1 MNIRAKSVFL
11 IFSLVLIF
19 FTYDCLAS
27 ELEYLKPSTAVTKE
41 FEQSKINKDYNY
53 YYGGSDT
60 YPTIIFALEKDY
72 LLENEGEDGLWRK
85 LDLKPDDLAYLVLNM
100 QMRGIQCCGERP
112 QGFEIFASKSKKV
125 GIWYSILAFA
135 GAPLVFK
142 EGNKV
147 AIYPPRETNDLKA
160 YEERNTHM

>member
-1 MNIRAKSVFL
+1 MNTRAKSVLF
-11 IFSLVLIF
+11 IFSLVLF
-19 FTYDCLAS
+19 FTHDCLAS

-60 YPTIIFALEKDY
+60 CPTIIFALQKNY
-72 LLENEGEDGLWRK
+72 LLEGEDDLWRK
-85 LDLKPDDLAYLVLNM
+85 LDVKPDSLAYLVFNM
-100 QMRGIQCCGERP
+100 QIRGTRCCGERP
-112 QGFEIFASKSKKV
+112 HGFEIFDSKGKKV

-142 EGNKV
+142 DGNKV
-147 AIYPPRETNDLKA
+147 AIYPPRETNELKT
-160 YEERNTHM
+160 YEGRNQR